1 MEKHRVKI
9 ITDTIELA
17 ALLKWAN
24 IVGSGGEAKHLIR
37 SGVVSVNGEIVTQ
50 KGKKIY
56 PGDNVC
62 IDEEIMLTVEK

>member
-50 KGKKIY
+50 KRKKIY